1 MRYWQAKYIRRAVEL
16 ARKEG
21 HDIYEFY
28 KGGALYRIE
37 FYAYISK
44 KGYLI
49 IDKNNGDIIK
59 ITAKELKTGDI
70 EYNRIG
76 RIIDG
81 VIYRY

>member
-1 MRYWQAKYIRRAVEL
+1 MRRWTAKYIHRAVEL
-16 ARKEG
+16 ARKENR
-21 HDIYEFY
+21 DIYEFH
-28 KGGALYRIE
+28 KSGALYRIE
-37 FYAYISK
+37 FKAYISA

-59 ITAKELKTGDI
+59 ITAKELKTGKI

-81 VIYRY
+81 VIYY

>member
-1 MRYWQAKYIRRAVEL
+1 MRRWTAKYIHRAVEL
-16 ARKEG
+16 ARKG
-21 HDIYEFY
+21 NRDIYEFR

-37 FYAYISK
+37 FQAHVSI

-59 ITAKELKTGDI
+59 ITAKELKTGKI

-81 VIYRY
+81 VIYY